1 MIDSFPYES
10 WLNEAGD
17 GFNTDITTFWT
28 FGPAGGAEGGS
39 LTGTYV
45 LTALGM
51 LVMVGLA
58 DRLGLDGEAPAR
70 TAGCLPTR
78 RLGPG
83 ELGRGEACF
92 ARSRSSSQRSRA
104 RSSG

>member
-28 FGPAGGAEGGS
+28 FGPAFGAESGS

-45 LTALGM
+45 LTAIGM
-51 LVMVGLA
+51 LVMVVALIAWVVQENRKLREQAERLRSAGGL
-58 DRLGLDGEAPAR
+58 
-70 TAGCLPTR
+70 
-78 RLGPG
+78 
-83 ELGRGEACF
+83 
-92 ARSRSSSQRSRA
+92 
-104 RSSG
+104 

>member
-28 FGPAGGAEGGS
+28 FGPAFGAEGGS

-45 LTALGM
+45 LTGLGM
-51 LVMVGLA
+51 LVMVVAFIAWIVQENRKLREQA
-58 DRLGLDGEAPAR
+58 DRLRSAGGL
-70 TAGCLPTR
+70 
-78 RLGPG
+78 
-83 ELGRGEACF
+83 
-92 ARSRSSSQRSRA
+92 
-104 RSSG
+104 

>member
-17 GFNTDITTFWT
+17 GLNTDITAFWT
-28 FGPAGGAEGGS
+28 FGPQFGHAGGGS

-51 LVMVGLA
+51 LLMVASLVA
-58 DRLGLDGEAPAR
+58 WVWMEN
-70 TAGCLPTR
+70 R
-78 RLGPG
+78 RLRNQAT
-83 ELGRGEACF
+83 LLR
-92 ARSRSSSQRSRA
+92 RA
-104 RSSG
+104 SSGQS

>member
-10 WLNEAGD
+10 WLNASGD

-28 FGPAGGAEGGS
+28 FGPQFGADGGS

-51 LVMVGLA
+51 LLMVASLVA
-58 DRLGLDGEAPAR
+58 WVTMEDRKLKEQAR
-70 TAGCLPTR
+70 AL
-78 RLGPG
+78 
-83 ELGRGEACF
+83 
-92 ARSRSSSQRSRA
+92 RSAASE
-104 RSSG
+104 

>member
-17 GFNTDITTFWT
+17 GLNTDITTFWT
-28 FGPAGGAEGGS
+28 FGPAFGGEAGS

-51 LVMVGLA
+51 LLMIVALIWFVTLEKKKLDEQAARLRSASGL
-58 DRLGLDGEAPAR
+58 
-70 TAGCLPTR
+70 
-78 RLGPG
+78 
-83 ELGRGEACF
+83 
-92 ARSRSSSQRSRA
+92 
-104 RSSG
+104 